1 MVVGG
6 PATPGIRPLEAQN
19 GRPKTVHTEETVG
32 KSGLPTF
39 GAMDV
44 VLVRYPS
51 EERRLADL
59 RRDGRP
65 RLVLV
70 ENDAAAPV
78 SADPCEDWIRMPARE
93 ADLRARVTGLGL
105 RAAAAQPNTVPEID
119 DDGVLR
125 FNGGLV
131 TLPPVEAR
139 LARSLVSRMG
149 SVVTREAL
157 TVAGW
162 PNGVDRERPNGR
174 NALDVHVLR
183 LRRRIAPVGLA
194 IRTVRSRGYLIE
206 ANRVSAS
213 WRASS

>member
-1 MVVGG
+1 
-6 PATPGIRPLEAQN
+6 
-19 GRPKTVHTEETVG
+19 
-32 KSGLPTF
+32 
-39 GAMDV
+39 MDV
-44 VLVRYPS
+44 VLVRYPT

-59 RRDGRP
+59 RKDGRP

-70 ENDAAAPV
+70 ENDVAAPV

-105 RAAAAQPNTVPEID
+105 RAAANQVRASPTLD

-125 FNGGLV
+125 FAGTLV

-139 LARSLVSRMG
+139 LARALLARMG
-149 SVVTREAL
+149 SVVTRDAL
-157 TVAGW
+157 TLAGW
-162 PNGVDRERPNGR
+162 PNGIDRDRPNGR

-183 LRRRIAPVGLA
+183 LRRRLTPAGLA

-206 ANRVSAS
+206 AIRVPAL
-213 WRASS
+213 RR